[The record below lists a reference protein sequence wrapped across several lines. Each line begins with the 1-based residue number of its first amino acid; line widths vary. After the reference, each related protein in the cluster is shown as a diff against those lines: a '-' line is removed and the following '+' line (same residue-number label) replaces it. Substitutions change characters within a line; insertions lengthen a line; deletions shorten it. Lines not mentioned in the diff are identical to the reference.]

1 MSCGARNEYIGRMR
15 GRYGRAGKRYK
26 TRLLD
31 EVCLVCGYER
41 KYASKLLRGKVARS
55 YRKRGRKSYYEHP
68 ALLAALKNIWKQSGH
83 LCGKRLGPGIELW
96 LRDYDKHFEP
106 LSGPL
111 RSQLHDL
118 SAATIDRLLKPEKAR
133 LGRRK
138 NSGTKPGSIL
148 RSQILVRTDNEDIAQ
163 PGYLEADTVAHCG
176 GSMSGNFIWSITY
189 TDIITGWTAQRAVWN
204 KGYAGVK
211 EQTQDVEK
219 KLPFP
224 ILGFD
229 TDNGGEFLNYHLIR
243 YFTGR
248 EHPVGFTRTRSY
260 HKNDNAHVEQKN
272 WTHVRGLLG
281 YDRLEHPEMV
291 KVVNELYGVWEL
303 FNNFFCP
310 SMKLLHKE
318 RKGGK
323 YSKRYDQAQTP
334 YQRLVKSGIL
344 SEQEGA
350 SLKKVNEALDPYRL
364 KKKIEKYLRKIERL
378 KRAKLSPREPRGFPW
393 ALDTKKH
400 RGYESRVNEV
410 KLDPATVSFF
420 CEATGTLVTELREE
434 YEPLLP

>member
-1 MSCGARNEYIGRMR
+1 M
-15 GRYGRAGKRYK
+15 
-26 TRLLD
+26 
-31 EVCLVCGYER
+31 
-41 KYASKLLRGKVARS
+41 
-55 YRKRGRKSYYEHP
+55 
-68 ALLAALKNIWKQSGH
+68 
-83 LCGKRLGPGIELW
+83 
-96 LRDYDKHFEP
+96 
-106 LSGPL
+106 
-111 RSQLHDL
+111 
-118 SAATIDRLLKPEKAR
+118 
-133 LGRRK
+133 
-138 NSGTKPGSIL
+138 
-148 RSQILVRTDNEDIAQ
+148 RTDNQDIDQ

-176 GSMSGNFIWSITY
+176 GSMSGSFIWSITY

-211 EQTQDVEK
+211 EQTQDVEE

-281 YDRLEHPEMV
+281 YDRLDNPEMV
-291 KVVNELYGVWEL
+291 KVVNELYRVWEL

-318 RKGGK
+318 RRGGK

-344 SEQEGA
+344 SKQEGE
-350 SLKKVNEALDPYRL
+350 SLKKVYEALDPYRL

-378 KRAKLSPREPRGFPW
+378 KKAELSPREPPGVPV
-393 ALDTKKH
+393 
-400 RGYESRVNEV
+400 GS
-410 KLDPATVSFF
+410 
-420 CEATGTLVTELREE
+420 TL
-434 YEPLLP
+434 